1 MVRMKLPVLKVVFAV
16 FWILLVT
23 GSLSLAQDPVKVA
36 AGSYKVITE
45 NEQVRLLDI
54 NVAPGVIAP
63 KHSHPD
69 NLVVML
75 EPGSIKWTNADGTST
90 QSPPDMKRGSVMF
103 APAGTH
109 ASQNV
114 GKTTVRAILIEFK
127 KPAPTAGKGR
137 NPSIPAPFKQVL
149 DNSYVRVFE
158 GSSSPGASMAQHTH
172 GDHVTIALTDG
183 SAEVTDKDGKK
194 ETIQFKKDTAT
205 FSGPVTHSAVN
216 TGKTAI
222 HLIDVELK

>member
-1 MVRMKLPVLKVVFAV
+1 M
-16 FWILLVT
+16 
-23 GSLSLAQDPVKVA
+23 A

-54 NVAPGVIAP
+54 NVAPGSSAP

-75 EPGSIKWTNADGTST
+75 EPGTIKWTNADGTST
-90 QSPPDMKRGSVMF
+90 QSP
-103 APAGTH
+103 AGTH
-109 ASQNV
+109 ASQNI

-127 KPAPTAGKGR
+127 KPAPAAGKGL
-137 NPSIPAPFKQVL
+137 NPAMPSPFKQVL
-149 DNSYVRVFE
+149 DNPYVRVFE
-158 GSSSPGASMAQHTH
+158 GNSTAGAMMAQHTH
-172 GDHVTIALTDG
+172 GDHVTVALTDG

-194 ETIQFKKDTAT
+194 DTAT
-205 FSGPVTHSAVN
+205 FSGPSTHSAVN
-216 TGKTAI
+216 TGKTTL